1 MVQPRRWRGTQN
13 CMRNDEFRAVDQCKI
28 LCGDTLLQLRI
39 FSDGRVH
46 TYDVLSMKGTAWRTL
61 ATSTAGAGLSLQDAV
76 HQAEERARLECGVS
90 VLTFRWH
97 PTDKPPKP
105 SGRNRSWVR

>member
-1 MVQPRRWRGTQN
+1 
-13 CMRNDEFRAVDQCKI
+13 MRKNEFRSVDQCKI
-28 LCGDTLLQLRI
+28 LCGCTLLQLRI

-46 TYDVLSMKGTAWRTL
+46 SYDVLALKGTTWRTL
-61 ATSTAGAGLSLQDAV
+61 ASSFVGAELSLQDAM

-97 PTDKPPKP
+97 PTDKPLQPG
-105 SGRNRSWVR
+105 GRNRSWIS